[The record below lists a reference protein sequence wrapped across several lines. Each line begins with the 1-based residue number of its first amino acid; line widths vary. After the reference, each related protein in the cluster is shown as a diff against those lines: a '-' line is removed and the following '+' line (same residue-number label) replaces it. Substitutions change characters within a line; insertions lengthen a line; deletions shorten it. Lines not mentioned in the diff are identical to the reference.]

1 MYEGADTVKK
11 ISDKGNPK
19 LGDVIKIFCDC
30 LAIQDGTALDLVD
43 LFNEAKLIE
52 YKNDEVYLTKR
63 VERDLSNIK
72 WKSCYKL
79 PNDDILYK

>member
-1 MYEGADTVKK
+1 MKGLILLKK
-11 ISDKGNPK
+11 ISDKVNPK

-30 LAIQDGTALDLVD
+30 LAIQDETALDLVD

-52 YKNDEVYLTKR
+52 YKNDEIYLTKR
-63 VERDLSNIK
+63 GEGILSNIK